1 MEQVKIS
8 PQFGS
13 ATYGPIWPTVQKTS
27 IEDIMG
33 MRSTFNHEIYHKKDR
48 FFSNKFKYWLPSLQ
62 KANKSS
68 CFMILFFTVIT
79 TPIRRKYFFN
89 CFSDNAPGFHAVHNA
104 IMAENARL
112 VNITTVV
119 LNPCLKIT
127 HFFIFVYRTKY
138 TAPSCSKAD

>member
-1 MEQVKIS
+1 
-8 PQFGS
+8 
-13 ATYGPIWPTVQKTS
+13 
-27 IEDIMG
+27 MG

-68 CFMILFFTVIT
+68 CFMILFFIVIT

-112 VNITTVV
+112 VN
-119 LNPCLKIT
+119 
-127 HFFIFVYRTKY
+127 
-138 TAPSCSKAD
+138 